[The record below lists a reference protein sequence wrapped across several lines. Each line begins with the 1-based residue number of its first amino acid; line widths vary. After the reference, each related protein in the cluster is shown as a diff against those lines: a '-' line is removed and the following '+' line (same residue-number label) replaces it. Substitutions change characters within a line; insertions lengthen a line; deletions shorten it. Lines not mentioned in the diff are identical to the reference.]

1 MAMTR
6 RNFLEAGLGGA
17 ALSLAQ
23 AAPLVQSSAR
33 AGNIVG
39 QSRDTAADLSIVVI
53 GVDGSSTQV
62 DGPEGAVDTAYIDLY
77 LSNGATVWQYSDN
90 IIDLDDLRI
99 SKRLSLQ
106 IHQSSYLRSPTND
119 ILAAKRAGQ
128 GCDGGRHARVYAIR
142 ARVVWQSQ

>member
-90 IIDLDDLRI
+90 IIDLDDFANLETFVAANS
-99 SKRLSLQ
+99 SKL
-106 IHQSSYLRSPTND
+106 
-119 ILAAKRAGQ
+119 ILAKSYKRYPRRQARRQ